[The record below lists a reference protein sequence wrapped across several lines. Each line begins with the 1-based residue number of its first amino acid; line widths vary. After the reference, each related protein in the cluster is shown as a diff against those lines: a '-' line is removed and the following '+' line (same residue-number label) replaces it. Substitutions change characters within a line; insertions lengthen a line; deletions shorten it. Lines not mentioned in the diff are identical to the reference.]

1 VTRRLPPL
9 AALRAFEAAARLLSF
24 KRAAAELAV
33 TPTAISHQIRQ
44 LEQGLGTAL
53 FQRRTRQVVLTEAGR
68 ALHPDLV
75 RAFDL
80 MGQAVDKARRGPRR
94 QVATLSATLAF
105 TAKLLVP
112 RAAAFPLRNPGWD
125 LRLHAS
131 DDPVDLGGGEAD
143 AAIRYGLGRYPG
155 LATLPL
161 ITDCFAPMASPR
173 LGPLTPADLQRL
185 SLIHFEWGA
194 QATKISV
201 PTWRAWIERAAAAG
215 FDVAGLDPEGGI
227 TFNDENSAIQAAI
240 AGQGVAL
247 LSTALVAAELKAG
260 LLMRPFGPALDGLRF
275 DFVHA
280 AGQED
285 RPAILALRRWIVED
299 VAPFLPV
306 GKSGEGND

>member
-1 VTRRLPPL
+1 MSRRLPPL
-9 AALRAFEAAARLLSF
+9 AALRAFEAAARLMSF

-44 LEQGLGTAL
+44 LEDGLGVAL

-80 MGQAVDKARRGPRR
+80 MGDAVAKVQGGSRR

-112 RAAAFPLRNPGWD
+112 RAGAFPLRNPGWD

-131 DDPVDLGGGEAD
+131 DDPVDLAGGEAD

-155 LATLPL
+155 LTTQPL
-161 ITDCFAPMASPR
+161 LADHFAPMASPQ
-173 LGPLTPADLQRL
+173 LGPLAIADLRRL
-185 SLIHFEWGA
+185 PLIHFEWGA

-201 PTWRAWIERAAAAG
+201 PTWRAWIEHAAAAG
-215 FDVAGLDPEGGI
+215 FDVAGLDPQGGI

-260 LLMRPFGPALDGLRF
+260 LLAQSFGPVLDGLRF
-275 DFVHA
+275 DFVHVT
-280 AGQED
+280 GQQD
-285 RPAILALRRWIVED
+285 RPAIAALRNWIVAD
-299 VAPFLPV
+299 VAPFLPQA
-306 GKSGEGND
+306 

>member
-1 VTRRLPPL
+1 MTRRLPPL
-9 AALRAFEAAARLLSF
+9 AALRAFEAAARLMSF

-44 LEQGLGTAL
+44 LEEGLGVAL

-68 ALHPDLV
+68 TLQPDLV
-75 RAFDL
+75 AAFDL
-80 MGQAVDKARRGPRR
+80 MGAAVARVRAGPRR

-131 DDPVDLGGGEAD
+131 DDPVDFADGEAD

-155 LATLPL
+155 LAAHPL
-161 ITDCFAPMASPR
+161 LADRFAPMASPR
-173 LGPLTPADLQRL
+173 LGSLIHADLRRL

-201 PTWRAWIERAAAAG
+201 PTWRAWIERAAAE
-215 FDVAGLDPEGGI
+215 GLDIADLDPQGGI

-260 LLMRPFGPALDGLRF
+260 LLVQPFGPVLDGLRF
-275 DFVHA
+275 DFVHP

-285 RPAILALRRWIVED
+285 RPAIAALRRWILED
-299 VAPFLPV
+299 LVPSLPV
-306 GKSGEGND
+306 A